1 MKRFLTATALVSV
14 IATGAVAQTSF
25 DENTISTFLP
35 NVNVEAL
42 SDEQVNTLIG
52 IANGPGNENEKSR
65 QMEAYLGEFQS
76 DNPPAVAVDEPLP
89 EVAEADEIDDMN
101 DEGTFNVNQI
111 EAYIP
116 ELDAST
122 LTEQQTAALI
132 SIMNGDGNENEKK
145 REMRAYLG
153 IE

>member
-1 MKRFLTATALVSV
+1 
-14 IATGAVAQTSF
+14 
-25 DENTISTFLP
+25 
-35 NVNVEAL
+35 
-42 SDEQVNTLIG
+42 
-52 IANGPGNENEKSR
+52 
-65 QMEAYLGEFQS
+65 
-76 DNPPAVAVDEPLP
+76 
-89 EVAEADEIDDMN
+89 MN

>member
-76 DNPPAVAVDEPLP
+76 DNPPAVAV
-89 EVAEADEIDDMN
+89 
-101 DEGTFNVNQI
+101 
-111 EAYIP
+111 
-116 ELDAST
+116 ASRCPKWLKPT
-122 LTEQQTAALI
+122 KSTT
-132 SIMNGDGNENEKK
+132 
-145 REMRAYLG
+145 
-153 IE
+153 

>member
-1 MKRFLTATALVSV
+1 MKRFLTATAIVSV
-14 IATGAVAQTSF
+14 IATGAVAQTSY
-25 DENTISTFLP
+25 DENTIAGFLP
-35 NVNVEAL
+35 DVNVAAL

-65 QMEAYLGEFQS
+65 QMEAYLGDFQS
-76 DNPPAVAVDEPLP
+76 DNPPAMEVEEPLP
-89 EVAEADEIDDMN
+89 EVAEADSVTDMN
-101 DEGTFNVNQI
+101 DEGSFNVNQI
-111 EAYIP
+111 ESYIP

-122 LTEQQTAALI
+122 LTEQQTAALL
-132 SIMNGDGNENEKK
+132 SIMNGDGNENDKK